1 MCVHTPP
8 CVYVP
13 HSIYTKP
20 PIFVHTPLR
29 TCLAH
34 CSPVYPIVRMYTP
47 LCVCILHCLP
57 VYPTVCVYSPP
68 CVPACFVYPNCH
80 LFTACINPILEA
92 SSASTGTWTRGLM
105 RRLGSMA
112 GESQSRTPLL
122 RPSGCSIDSKHQAM
136 SFTYTRAIVHSSSL
150 SVG

>member
-1 MCVHTPP
+1 MHRDPTVCVHTPP
-8 CVYVP
+8 CMYVP

-34 CSPVYPIVRMYTP
+34 CSPAYPIVRMYTP

-105 RRLGSMA
+105 RRLGSPNLA
-112 GESQSRTPLL
+112 HHCYVPPAVVLTPSTKQC
-122 RPSGCSIDSKHQAM
+122 R
-136 SFTYTRAIVHSSSL
+136 SFIHVP
-150 SVG
+150 